1 MYDVD
6 TQRGTGRTTRMLEE
20 AIRLSSEGYE
30 VCVITHSH
38 SHANMLRIMLEDLTK
53 LDGHE
58 VRVMP
63 AAQAD
68 ERDFD
73 WVFMR
78 FPWGS
83 ANQRVLVDHWAIE
96 SRYATMLEMLHQFDK
111 E

>member
-6 TQRGTGRTTRMLEE
+6 KLRRTGRTTRMLEE
-20 AIRLSSEGYE
+20 ALRSSDKGYA

-38 SHANMLRIMLEDLTK
+38 SHANTLRAMLEDLSN
-53 LDGHE
+53 LAGHE

-73 WVFMR
+73 WRLLR

-96 SRYATMLEMLHQFDK
+96 SRYAALLEMLHLFDK
-111 E
+111 V